1 MRINFKGNET
11 YIGTGGKS
19 LDSKKT
25 TICFLHGSGQ
35 NHLSFVQQA
44 RFFAFKGYSV
54 IVPDM
59 PGHGLSE
66 GKPLNSIKDNA
77 KWVYELLVRLGV
89 QELVVVGHS
98 QGCLVALELNT
109 RYPDFLKGIIF
120 VAGSNQIPVNQFLL
134 DLFS

>member
-11 YIGTGGKS
+11 YIGTGGRS
-19 LDSKKT
+19 LDNTKT

-35 NHLSFVQQA
+35 NHLSFIQQA

-66 GKPLNSIKDNA
+66 GKPLNSIRDNA
-77 KWVYELLVRLGV
+77 KWVLSLI
-89 QELVVVGHS
+89 H
-98 QGCLVALELNT
+98 
-109 RYPDFLKGIIF
+109 I
-120 VAGSNQIPVNQFLL
+120 
-134 DLFS
+134 